1 MDMVSYAHFMYTVQ
15 ELQKMLAKA
24 EKEREAASR
33 ETQRLKKNQVKD
45 QIKLMQKEKKIQT
58 MKQLFDNNISMVSEI
73 WKESDKKENNLDSEN
88 RKTKLHVKQVKRDH
102 VETEHLLKSANERIK
117 IQEGEINQRE
127 LEIQKLKNK
136 VEDLQSK
143 VDKMEKELPGEE
155 SLANQLEC
163 ALHELREN
171 NNHITQVLLI
181 SLLISLLSKQSHLKL
196 TLND

>member
-1 MDMVSYAHFMYTVQ
+1 MFNHQEHRRAPRVDMVPYAHFMYTVQ

-58 MKQLFDNNISMVSEI
+58 MKQLFDNNISVVLEI
-73 WKESDKKENNLDSEN
+73 WKESDKKEDSEN
-88 RKTKLHVKQVKRDH
+88 RKTKLQAKQVKRDH
-102 VETEHLLKSANERIK
+102 VEAEHLLKSANERIK

-143 VDKMEKELPGEE
+143 VDKMEKELSGEE

-171 NNHITQVLLI
+171 KTHITQVLMNPI
-181 SLLISLLSKQSHLKL
+181 
-196 TLND
+196 